1 MMKNKDI
8 ENMKDISIEDMFV
21 LVGVDT
27 SNISQKIKDEY
38 GLDDEIQM
46 LWRSDIDKLI
56 ADGELDYSD
65 IIYGDTDFDDIGY
78 EEFLHEL
85 VKDANH
91 YLVYL
96 PHSNWRGSSCCGI
109 VNSLRQAFYRGYDC
123 TQYIRGVSK
132 GNKAV
137 LLKECHH
144 DVPTG
149 HHALIIALTEKEYNS
164 LENTNFNK
172 MQDFALK
179 YMYLENNKKE
189 LLKTIVNI

>member
-21 LVGVDT
+21 LVGVDI

-38 GLDDEIQM
+38 GLDDDIQM
-46 LWRSDIDKLI
+46 LWRSDVDKLI

-65 IIYGDTDFDDIGY
+65 IIYGDTDFDDVGY

-96 PHSNWRGSSCCGI
+96 PHSTWRGSGYSYCRI
-109 VNSLRQAFYRGYDC
+109 VNSLREAFYRGYDC
-123 TQYIRGVSK
+123 TQYIRGISK

-137 LLKECHH
+137 LLKEHHH

-149 HHALIIALTEKEYNS
+149 HHALIIAY
-164 LENTNFNK
+164 F
-172 MQDFALK
+172 
-179 YMYLENNKKE
+179 
-189 LLKTIVNI
+189 LLFSK